1 MSRTL
6 TEEIV
11 EFLSFS
17 GNASARLDRFKRFSS
32 RQWTGALHWLDDSGL
47 ALYFLN
53 KLNETAPTKK
63 VPAWVVARLDENFAA
78 NQRRVNDLAQRFG
91 FLNQKFDEAGVRY
104 AVLKGFSLVPD
115 FCPDASLRHQGDFDY
130 LVDDRTLPLAQTV
143 LIGLGYK
150 QKMGLSRQDSVFV
163 IPGARPPSDSVGQYL
178 ATAPHAVELH
188 LDIWDSDAHELPP
201 VPRLFSVDRAPILH
215 WHSFTFP
222 ALNDE
227 DAFLLQVLHACQH
240 LFTYW
245 IRMSCFLEIAYFLHR
260 RTLDVFLWN
269 RIEQRVGDNVILR
282 EFVVVVSELAAGLF
296 ATDTPPLIRAWGS
309 TIRPASRV
317 WIENYGR
324 QWAFSEVPNHRFS
337 LFPTSKLVLFLH
349 EQYRDACV
357 QTEVVRKRMLP
368 TSRFSR
374 MAKSIRHDPSLL
386 VSADWWNQQALI
398 QRSLFHALA
407 GLRYLCEIPRWR
419 RLNRTPMQ
427 DAETIEPL
435 G

>member
-1 MSRTL
+1 M
-6 TEEIV
+6 
-11 EFLSFS
+11 
-17 GNASARLDRFKRFSS
+17 
-32 RQWTGALHWLDDSGL
+32 GALRWLDDSGL

-53 KLNETAPTKK
+53 KLKDTNRTNS
-63 VPAWVVARLDENFAA
+63 VPASIMLRLEQNFTA
-78 NQRRVNDLAQRFG
+78 NQQRVSDLGRQFA
-91 FLNQKFDEAGVRY
+91 FLNKKFDQAGIQY
-104 AVLKGFSLVPD
+104 AVLKGFSLVPQ
-115 FCPDASLRHQGDFDY
+115 FCTDSNLRHQSDFDY
-130 LVDDRTLPLAQTV
+130 LIGEQSLRAAQQVLA
-143 LIGLGYK
+143 GCGYEPK
-150 QKMGLSRQDSVFV
+150 RSLSRQEFGFV
-163 IPGARPPSDSVGQYL
+163 LPGTAEPTRGCDQYF
-178 ATAPHAVELH
+178 AETTHEVELH
-188 LDIWDSDAHELPP
+188 LDIWDSVLHGLPSMP
-201 VPRLFSVDRAPILH
+201 KLFLVERATIQH
-215 WHSFTFP
+215 WRGFRFP
-222 ALNDE
+222 ALSDE
-227 DAFLLQVLHACQH
+227 DAFLLQVLHASQH

-245 IRMSCFLEIAYFLHR
+245 IRMSCFFEIAYFFR
-260 RTLDVFLWN
+260 RRSSDACLWD
-269 RIEQRVGDNVILR
+269 RIEQRVDDNVILR

-427 DAETIEPL
+427 GAETIEPL